1 MNRVSQGILPPEA
14 HADALFERLAHAVAA
29 FEEEPAFINPLD
41 PVGNNATRFSSAY
54 EDEISM
60 RIKGNDKL
68 HGFYSRK
75 LNRYRL
81 DYLSDFQ
88 GPERSETE
96 QYDRT
101 IKGHLRLQMLYLIRM
116 GVVTD
121 DSELVVG
128 EDILRSALE
137 AEVREQGGKKEW
149 VSKKKEAR
157 ELARAAMKK

>member
-1 MNRVSQGILPPEA
+1 
-14 HADALFERLAHAVAA
+14 
-29 FEEEPAFINPLD
+29 
-41 PVGNNATRFSSAY
+41 
-54 EDEISM
+54 M